1 MNWTLYRT
9 ETFLATAR
17 KFFRR
22 HPELKME
29 FADFLHQL
37 EEDPHA
43 PRLRLHP
50 LRGWRKGT
58 YAASL
63 TYSFRVV
70 LTLQLRG
77 RKIVLLDI
85 CSHDEVYR

>member
-1 MNWTLYRT
+1 MSWTLYRT

-22 HPELKME
+22 HPELEPE
-29 FADFLHQL
+29 FADLLTQL
-37 EEDPHA
+37 QENPAA

-50 LRGWRKGT
+50 LKGEHQGKR
-58 YAASL
+58 AVSL

-70 LTLQLRG
+70 LTLEVKGKR
-77 RKIVLLDI
+77 IILLDI
-85 CSHDEVYR
+85 GNHDEVYR